1 MKDLFMCLLLNLK
14 VHGDITE
21 ANMYKG
27 GEFSQMEIS
36 TPSGDYKISI
46 TKQEKEN
53 RNA

>member
-27 GEFSQMEIS
+27 GEFSQLEIS
-36 TPSGDYKISI
+36 TDSGKYRISI
-46 TKQEKEN
+46 TKREEN
-53 RNA
+53 KNA